1 MVTRA
6 EGLRE
11 KRSTLRVVRAGA
23 LNSKR
28 RLQNELNS
36 KANSSTTN
44 GSRELDYQVRETE
57 SMFIGWVRHWRAG
70 TDCDILAMRYA
81 KSVIERLASAAN
93 WEAGTLGI
101 NGSSRMVSLKGGFR
115 LYT

>member
-44 GSRELDYQVRETE
+44 GSRELDSVKSGRPNQCLSVGLDTGERGPTAI
-57 SMFIGWVRHWRAG
+57 SWRCG
-70 TDCDILAMRYA
+70 MR
-81 KSVIERLASAAN
+81 
-93 WEAGTLGI
+93 
-101 NGSSRMVSLKGGFR
+101 SL
-115 LYT
+115 